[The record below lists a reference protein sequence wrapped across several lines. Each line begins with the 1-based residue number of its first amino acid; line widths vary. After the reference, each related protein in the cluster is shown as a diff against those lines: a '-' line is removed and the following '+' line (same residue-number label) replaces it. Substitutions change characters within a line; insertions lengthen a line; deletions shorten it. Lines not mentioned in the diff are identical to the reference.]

1 MAIEIDYKIPPLKK
15 LREYCVGKLPHD
27 QVFTVLDRIEA
38 LFFQLDDPN
47 ANPRILGE
55 ALLKRQSDHLDSGD
69 AVGMDSVLDE
79 KALLKE
85 VKEEMLHLVEDVSD
99 GCNLSINQCPEE
111 ILSIEEVSRMYHI
124 STKTVSRWRKNGL
137 PSRKILFGK
146 RKRIGISRKA
156 LELFVERNQQSGAG
170 TAGGLKLVSLSE
182 PQRDEIIR
190 RTRMLATGGTSLNEI
205 CNRLGEKLG
214 YAAEVIR
221 HLIKQHDKQNP
232 QDAIFPDAS
241 TPMTS
246 GARENVYQ
254 AFKEGVPTQEIARRY
269 GKTAPVMQR
278 IITDVRCQ
286 RVVDMSLEY
295 IASGEFEAATPDDYE
310 VWLGPI
316 PTPEKKMRA
325 SRMPSDLPPYLS
337 NLYEIPLLTP
347 LQEKHLFRK
356 MNFQKFL
363 AAQLREV
370 LDVNHPQTKI
380 LQQIE
385 KYWDDSV
392 ETKNEI
398 TSANLRLV
406 VSIAKKHIGPQDCL
420 FDLVSDGNLSLI
432 RAVEKFDYTRGNK
445 FSTYASWAIIKNY
458 ARTIPTEQKQR
469 ERFTATENEFFNTTE
484 EDEPADQ
491 QEEDKIFSKREAQV
505 KLLLKTLDTREQM
518 IISHRFGLIRD
529 RGALTLKQIGVELG
543 VTKER
548 VRQIETRAIEK
559 LKKLVESSPEYTIL
573 PVRFALD
580 SND

>member
-15 LREYCVGKLPHD
+15 LREYCVGKLTHD
-27 QVFTVLDRIEA
+27 QVFSVLDRVEA
-38 LFFQLDDPN
+38 LFFQLDNPN

-55 ALLKRQSDHLDSGD
+55 QLLQRDSACLNPDQDED
-69 AVGMDSVLDE
+69 AM
-79 KALLKE
+79 LKQ

-124 STKTVSRWRKNGL
+124 SSKTVSRWRKNGL

-156 LELFVERNQQSGAG
+156 LELFVERNQQNSAG
-170 TAGGLKLVSLSE
+170 TSGGLKLVTLSE
-182 PQRDEIIR
+182 PQREEILR
-190 RTRMLATGGTSLNEI
+190 RTRLMASVGTPINEI
-205 CNRLGEKLG
+205 CQRLGEKLG
-214 YAAEVIR
+214 YAPEVIR

-232 QDAIFPDAS
+232 HDAIFPDAS
-241 TPMTS
+241 TPLTPS
-246 GARENVYQ
+246 ARESVYQ
-254 AFKEGVPTQEIARRY
+254 AFRQGVPVTEIAARY
-269 GKTAPVMQR
+269 GRSAPVMQR
-278 IITDVRCQ
+278 IVNDIRCQ
-286 RVVDMSLEY
+286 RVVDMSLDY
-295 IASGEFEAATPDDYE
+295 IASGEFESATPDEYE
-310 VWLGPI
+310 IWLGPI
-316 PTPEKKMRA
+316 PVPEKKMRA

-337 NLYEIPLLTP
+337 ALYEIPLLTP
-347 LQEKHLFRK
+347 LQERHLFRK

-363 AAQLREV
+363 AAQLRSV
-370 LDVNHPQTKI
+370 LDVNHPQAK
-380 LQQIE
+380 LLSQIE

-392 ETKNEI
+392 RTKNEI
-398 TSANLRLV
+398 TSSNLRLV

-484 EDEPADQ
+484 EDEPVDQ

-505 KLLLKTLDTREQM
+505 KLLLKTLDNREQL

-559 LKKLVESSPEYTIL
+559 LKKLVETSPEYTIL
-573 PVRFALD
+573 PLRFALD
-580 SND
+580 SNEEMG